1 MTPFALNWFETE
13 ARVARATIQD
23 VAKACGL
30 SVSTVNRTLHEPNKV
45 RPETLQSVLQA
56 AESVGFYGIGSIRDS
71 LHSARPR
78 VRVGILLLQRNRAF
92 YKSLAA
98 VLETAAAA
106 VRDHE
111 VVIQIEFLDELSP
124 QNVSTG
130 LNRLAEKADVIGL
143 VAPEHPIVS
152 ATIERLAESGKKIFA
167 LISQLSARCAVGY
180 IGLDAWKVGRTAG
193 WAFDNLCRRQGEI
206 GILVGNHRFRCQ
218 ETNESGFRSY
228 FREHA
233 SDFVLLEPQST
244 FENANIAREVTE
256 DILAKHPDLVGLF
269 ISGGGISGAAAA
281 LRESG
286 RAKDIVAVGYDLTD
300 VTRAGLLDGTINF
313 LISHPMAQLGEA
325 AMAAIIQAFESSA
338 DFPTQSISLPFD
350 IFTSENL

>member
-1 MTPFALNWFETE
+1 M
-13 ARVARATIQD
+13 ARATIQD
-23 VAKACGL
+23 VAKASGL
-30 SVSTVNRTLHEPNKV
+30 SISTVNRALHEPNKV

-56 AESVGFYGIGSIRDS
+56 AESVGFYGIGSIRES
-71 LHSARPR
+71 LHSTRPK
-78 VRVGILLLQRNRAF
+78 VKVGILLLQRNRAF

-106 VRDHE
+106 VRDNE
-111 VVIQIEFLDELSP
+111 VLMQVEFLEELSP
-124 QNVSTG
+124 QNVSAG
-130 LNRLAEKADVIGL
+130 LERLAEKADVIGL

-152 ATIERLAESGKKIFA
+152 ATIERLTESGKKIFA
-167 LISQLSARCAVGY
+167 LVSQLSARCAVGY
-180 IGLDAWKVGRTAG
+180 IGLDAWKVGRMAG
-193 WAFDNLCRRQGEI
+193 WAFDNLCKREGKI

-244 FENANIAREVTE
+244 FENSNIARDVTE

-269 ISGGGISGAAAA
+269 ISGGGVSGAAAA

-300 VTRAGLLDGTINF
+300 VTRAALLDGTINF
-313 LISHPMAQLGEA
+313 LISHPMTQLGG
-325 AMAAIIQAFESSA
+325 AAITAMIQTLDGGA
-338 DFPTQSISLPFD
+338 DFPPPSISLPFD
-350 IFTSENL
+350 IYTSENL